1 MVYDSGTSNGCDLQ
15 SKLDAGAK
23 MHKWLD
29 YVILYSYN
37 TGTRGMTEIYAR
49 LPRRGMTAHE
59 GECVYFSHISS
70 KRVITVMFH
79 TLEVES
85 IVSIIVKL

>member
-49 LPRRGMTAHE
+49 LPNPGRR
-59 GECVYFSHISS
+59 ECVYYFSHIPS

>member
-1 MVYDSGTSNGCDLQ
+1 MGSAERQTNIHASIY
-15 SKLDAGAK
+15 
-23 MHKWLD
+23 
-29 YVILYSYN
+29 ILYSYN
-37 TGTRGMTEIYAR
+37 TGTRDMTETYAQ
-49 LPRRGMTAHE
+49 LPR
-59 GECVYFSHISS
+59 HIPS